1 MRGDLAETEAML
13 ALDRGLW
20 DRVGPSA
27 RGLDKALRAIPMALW
42 SPLPALIEGRALLGA
57 GDAAA
62 ALPLLDA
69 AVAAAKS
76 VDAGGTLEMAYA
88 CRAQAALLAGSSVRT
103 SASVSADPGV
113 AAIVSETAGIAA
125 FLRADHQTVIHS
137 FDVAVNRWEPLGA
150 TSWLA
155 RALSLRAAAFHGAG
169 DRARG
174 AASIDRARATLDVL
188 GVPGSRSSLGSSI
201 LWAGRM

>member
-1 MRGDLAETEAML
+1 MRGDLAETEAMQ

-20 DRVGPSA
+20 DRVGPSV

-103 SASVSADPGV
+103 PASVSADPGV
-113 AAIVSETAGIAA
+113 VAILSETAGIAA
-125 FLRADHQTVIHS
+125 LLRADHQHGDPFVRCRGRSVGAARRHG
-137 FDVAVNRWEPLGA
+137 VA
-150 TSWLA
+150 
-155 RALSLRAAAFHGAG
+155 GAG
-169 DRARG
+169 PFVAG
-174 AASIDRARATLDVL
+174 G
-188 GVPGSRSSLGSSI
+188 GVP
-201 LWAGRM
+201 